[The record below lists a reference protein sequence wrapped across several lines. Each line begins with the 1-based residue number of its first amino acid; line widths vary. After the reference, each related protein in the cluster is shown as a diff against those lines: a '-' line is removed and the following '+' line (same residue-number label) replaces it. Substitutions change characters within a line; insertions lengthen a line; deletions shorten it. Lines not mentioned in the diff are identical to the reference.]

1 VSEAPLYESIVVG
14 YDGTEPAQHALTR
27 AATLSKLSGAKLV
40 VVDVAGAVPI
50 EGSDGAFGL
59 TPYSYPYSSV
69 ETARTADDALWQA
82 HRSRV
87 EEYLAERGV
96 EAEFAGV
103 VGQPAG
109 ELIDVAEQRSAGLI
123 VVGTRDP
130 GMLERMFGGSVSQ
143 GVAKHAHCDV
153 LIVRAPESSESDSD
167 GES

>member
-1 VSEAPLYESIVVG
+1 MSDELYESIVVG
-14 YDGTEPAQHALTR
+14 YDGTEPAQHALDR
-27 AATLSKLSGAKLV
+27 AAALAKASGAKLV
-40 VVDVAGAVPI
+40 VVDVAGPTPL

-69 ETARTADDALWQA
+69 EAAVLADDALWGA
-82 HRSRV
+82 HRGKV
-87 EEYLAERGV
+87 EAFLAERGV

-109 ELIDVAEQRSAGLI
+109 ELVDVAEQRGAGLI

-143 GVAKHAHCDV
+143 GVAKHARCDV
-153 LIVRAPESSESDSD
+153 LIVRAPEKAD
-167 GES
+167 